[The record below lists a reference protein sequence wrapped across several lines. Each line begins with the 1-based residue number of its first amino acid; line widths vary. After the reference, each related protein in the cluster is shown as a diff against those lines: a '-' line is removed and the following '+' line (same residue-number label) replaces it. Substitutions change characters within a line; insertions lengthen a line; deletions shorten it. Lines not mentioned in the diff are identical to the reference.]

1 VSRVRRVFAGVSGSP
16 GSLQALRYAAG
27 LARLHDSPLIP
38 VLAWSPPGG
47 DLADRRG
54 GPSIYLRQVWRD
66 AAWQRLWNALD
77 LAFGGIP
84 ADVPV
89 EPHVIRGEA
98 GNVLVEIA
106 NSDDDLIVVGAGR
119 RGMLCRMGAC
129 RVSRYC
135 LAHATCPVVAVPPSA
150 LAQMGRGLRGWAFR
164 HRHRSLD
171 QVSLPAAGS

>member
-27 LARLHDSPLIP
+27 MARLHDSPLIP

-47 DLADRRG
+47 ELVDRG
-54 GPSIYLRQVWRD
+54 APSAYLREVWSEG
-66 AAWQRLWNALD
+66 AWQRLWLALE
-77 LAFGGIP
+77 LAFGEVP
-84 ADVPV
+84 ADVQV
-89 EPHVIRGEA
+89 EPLVVRGDA
-98 GNVLVEIA
+98 GSVLVRVA

-119 RGMLCRMGAC
+119 RGTLSRITAC

-135 LAHATCPVVAVPPSA
+135 LSHATCPVVAVPPSA

-164 HRHRSLD
+164 HRNLRPD
-171 QVSLPAAGS
+171 EVSLPAAGS